1 MAKTSGALEGIRV
14 IELGS
19 LIAGPFAGR
28 ILADHGA
35 EVIKVEPVTGD
46 PLRKYG
52 ALIPQTETS
61 YWFTVQARN
70 KKLVA
75 IDLKRPEGQDIARRL
90 IATAD
95 VVVENFRPGRLEGWN
110 LAPDDL
116 RRMKPEL
123 IIARISGFGQTGPY
137 KSLPGFGN
145 IAEAMG
151 GIRDLTGYPDQPP
164 ARTAVSLGDAVAGL
178 FTSFAVLAALNARR
192 QTGVGNVID
201 VSLLE
206 AVFSLLEGAVPEY
219 VHAGVVRRR
228 VGTKLPTA
236 APSGVYPTQDGK
248 WISIGANGDGLFVH
262 LAEVVGRRDWANDPR
277 LKDNVGRVAHSDELD
292 RVIADWTA
300 SHGLEDIRQQLW
312 DAGVPAGPVYD
323 IRDIMADPHYQAR
336 NAFIEVASS
345 VAAHAITMPSVV
357 PLFSDTPGQVHW
369 GGGRLGEHTAMVL
382 RELVGLTVHEVAHL
396 SDRGVVVL

>member
-1 MAKTSGALEGIRV
+1 MAEQSGALEGIRV

-52 ALIPQTETS
+52 ALIPPTETS
-61 YWFTVQARN
+61 YWFAVQARN

-75 IDLKRPEGQDIARRL
+75 INLKDPEGQAIARRL

-137 KSLPGFGN
+137 KRMPGFGN

-164 ARTAVSLGDAVAGL
+164 ARTAISLGDAVAGL

-206 AVFSLLEGAVPEY
+206 AVFALLEGAVPEY

-228 VGTKLPTA
+228 LGTKLPTA
-236 APSGVYPTQDGK
+236 APSGVYPTKDGR
-248 WISIGANGDGLFVH
+248 WISIGANGDGLFIRFADVI
-262 LAEVVGRRDWANDPR
+262 GRPDWAEDPR
-277 LKDNVGRVAHSDELD
+277 LQDNVGRVAHSDELD
-292 RVIADWTA
+292 RAIGDWTA
-300 SHGLEDIRQQLW
+300 SHALEDLRRQLW
-312 DAGVPAGPVYD
+312 DAGIPAGPVYD
-323 IRDIMADPHYQAR
+323 IRDIVADPHYQAR
-336 NAFIEVASS
+336 KAFIEVASTL
-345 VAAHAITMPSVV
+345 AAHSITMPGVV
-357 PLFSDTPGQVHW
+357 PLFSDTPGTVRW
-369 GGGRLGEHTAMVL
+369 GGGRLGEHTAVVL
-382 RELVGLTVHEVAHL
+382 RELVGMTAQELAHMR
-396 SDRGVVVL
+396 DRGVVVL